1 MASRKVSWAAGAVLL
16 AVGVALVLAA
26 ALAAYHEYKSVS
38 PEIAGAISS
47 AAGLEEVVR
56 AVMGPLVVVLLKI
69 AFLSL
74 IIWAGGV
81 LTARGVELLREHG
94 E

>member
-26 ALAAYHEYKSVS
+26 ALAAYQEYKAVS
-38 PEIAGAISS
+38 PEIASAVSG

-74 IIWAGGV
+74 VIWAGGV